1 MNGRP
6 NRFERKPVAAG
17 IIVTLLCLGAVEIVI
32 RIGVAWNVLPYRVYP
47 TNREP
52 QFWAD
57 IDPVVGRWRYPN
69 ATFRN
74 VFPCFDE
81 TYRTNSVGARDPER
95 ALRSAAPQRVVV
107 LGDSFTEG
115 WGVARG
121 DRISDILE
129 AETGIEHLNFGT
141 SSWGT
146 IQQWLYYREYA
157 QHYDH
162 SAVFLLLWP
171 ANDFH
176 DNDPDH
182 QNPGLYR
189 PYLRKTAD
197 GHEVWYTVA
206 FDRRFTGAN
215 SAFEIVKNTIDNN
228 WYLANILRTA
238 VRLIKD
244 DVLLDATGP
253 DNDYDNFTATD
264 IDRLLFVL
272 GEITTIAGDRPF
284 YIITIPSERDVAF
297 AQRQAT
303 GALAAGPSVARNIA
317 TGKTTSGFHLID
329 TLETFAADAGN
340 VQIIDLLP
348 AFIADAEATG
358 RSFGDYTHG
367 CDYHWSA
374 TGNRVAARALLELI
388 YPQSME

>member
-1 MNGRP
+1 MATGRR
-6 NRFERKPVAAG
+6 NRFERHPAVAG
-17 IIVTLLCLGAVEIVI
+17 LIVTLLCLGTVEIVI
-32 RIGVAWNVLPYRVYP
+32 RIGVAWNVLPYRAYP
-47 TNREP
+47 THREP

-95 ALRSAAPQRVVV
+95 ALRTDAAQRVVV

-121 DRISDILE
+121 DRVTDILE

-157 QHYDH
+157 RHYDH

-171 ANDFH
+171 ANDYH
-176 DNDPDH
+176 DNDPDY
-182 QNPGLYR
+182 QNHRLYR

-197 GHEVWYTVA
+197 GYEVFYTVE

-215 SAFEIVKNTIDNN
+215 GAFKIVKNTIDNH
-228 WYLANILRTA
+228 WYLANILRTT

-244 DVLLDATGP
+244 GVWLDAAGP
-253 DNDYDNFTATD
+253 DNDYDNFTAAD
-264 IDRLLFVL
+264 IDRLLWVL
-272 GEITTIAGDRPF
+272 GRIATLAGDRPF
-284 YIITIPSERDVAF
+284 YVITIPSERDVAF
-297 AQRQAT
+297 ARDRDT
-303 GALAAGPSVARNIA
+303 KSLEHEPDRPE
-317 TGKTTSGFHLID
+317 FRLIE
-329 TLETFAADAGN
+329 TLETFAAGTGN
-340 VQIIDLLP
+340 TRIIDLLP
-348 AFIADAEATG
+348 AFIADADAGG
-358 RSFGDYTHG
+358 REFGDYTHG

-374 TGNRVAARALLELI
+374 TGNRVAARALLTQVYERDR
-388 YPQSME
+388 E